1 MTTQAMM
8 WSGAGAALAI
18 AIVAG
23 FADWRRA
30 RRTNLDDPGW
40 VPWRGIQATA
50 VFAAFLLAAAA
61 VHM

>member
-1 MTTQAMM
+1 MM
-8 WSGAGAALAI
+8 WSGAGAALAV

-23 FADWRRA
+23 LADWRRA

-40 VPWRGIQATA
+40 VPWRGIQAAA

-61 VHM
+61 VTAG

>member
-1 MTTQAMM
+1 MM

-18 AIVAG
+18 AVAAG
-23 FADWRRA
+23 FADWLRA

-50 VFAAFLLAAAA
+50 VFAGFLLAAAA
-61 VHM
+61 LHAG